1 MLLCCL
7 HERRTENEKEKEKE
21 GCTAAALRFALA
33 CTLRY
38 ATRPCCMH
46 TCTLAQHGCMHA
58 LHGCVLWCVL
68 RCVPALHHASC
79 VHLVDRCPPSLLL
92 PRPSAHYL
100 SASLRPAPPFSRT
113 SHTRTSHSLRSRRE
127 EEGFREAVRPLP
139 LRPFPFPCFCFST
152 CQYSVV
158 LSVCF
163 TTTTSYRPAT

>member
-21 GCTAAALRFALA
+21 GCTAAALCFALA

-46 TCTLAQHGCMHA
+46 TCTLAQHGCMLQLAWVRTLVRTA
-58 LHGCVLWCVL
+58 LRSSV
-68 RCVPALHHASC
+68 ASC
-79 VHLVDRCPPSLLL
+79 IMRALGTMVVLHRPLSSLPP

-113 SHTRTSHSLRSRRE
+113 SHTRNSHSLRSLEE
-127 EEGFREAVRPLP
+127 EEGFREAVCCCAHCSLGA
-139 LRPFPFPCFCFST
+139 RPFPFPCCCFST
-152 CQYSVV
+152 C
-158 LSVCF
+158 
-163 TTTTSYRPAT
+163 